1 MTLPTTTS
9 DRKVGNGLTNKRW
22 LYCISICG
30 CISAVFLII
39 ALAVSR
45 NIPPTRPWWDAET
58 VKVHYSTYRKGTQAA
73 TMFFFVSGA
82 LFLPYSTA
90 ITSQIRLIP
99 NINPAIANL
108 QLASATAGVWVWMIS
123 AIFMSLLGFRDYS
136 AELIQFLN
144 DAMWMSLLL
153 TWPIFWMQF
162 WTIAW
167 AIFADCSADPVF
179 PKVMGWVNLVSP
191 IVLALGSG
199 AHMHHTGPLAWN
211 GGLVFWPTVVV
222 FGVEMNCSCWYM
234 LRNIRRNQ
242 Y

>member
-1 MTLPTTTS
+1 MTLSTPTNN
-9 DRKVGNGLTNKRW
+9 RKLARTLTNKTW
-22 LYCISICG
+22 LCCITVCG
-30 CISAVFLII
+30 CLSAVLLII
-39 ALAVSR
+39 GLATSR
-45 NIPPTRPWWDAET
+45 NIPPTRPWWDAEK
-58 VKVHYSTYRKGTQAA
+58 VKTHYATYQKGTKAA
-73 TMFFFVSGA
+73 TLFLFVSGA

-99 NINPAIANL
+99 NVDPAIANL
-108 QLASATAGVWVWMIS
+108 QLASATAGVWVWMMS

-136 AELIQFLN
+136 AELVQFIN

-153 TWPIFWMQF
+153 TWPLFWVQF

-167 AIFADCSADPVF
+167 AIFADQSADPVF
-179 PKVMGWVNLVSP
+179 PRVMGWVNFLAP

-199 AHMHHTGPLAWN
+199 AHIHHTGPLAWN

-222 FGVEMNCSCWYM
+222 FGVEMNCSCWYI
-234 LRNIRRNQ
+234 LRNIRRNR